1 LKYSSKL
8 NEEEIR
14 PAHLLKE
21 KAQCVQND
29 IRRLIKYKNKFISVP
44 CPACGSPES
53 IYQFSKYEL
62 DFTKCINC
70 ETVYINPRPTPEILD
85 YYYKESENY
94 AYWNKYIFPASESN
108 RREKIFKP
116 RVDRILDICRQY
128 DVGRDC
134 LLEVGAGFGTFCEE
148 MSARDFFKRIIAVEP
163 TPDLANTCRSKGLEV
178 IELPI
183 EKVSLEGLKTDI
195 VVSFEVIEH
204 LFSPREFLS
213 ACESILLPGGFII
226 ITCPNIK
233 GFDIMTLQE
242 LSDSV
247 DNEHL
252 NYFNPCSLANLL
264 SDCGFEIMQVL
275 TPGKLDAELV
285 RKKILAG
292 EYDISTQPFLK
303 EILINQWDNI
313 ADLFQQFLA
322 DNLLSSHMW
331 AVARKKRD

>member
-1 LKYSSKL
+1 MKYSSKI

-21 KAQCVQND
+21 KVQCVRND
-29 IRRLIKYKNKFISVP
+29 ISRLIKYKNKFINVS
-44 CPACGSPES
+44 CPACGSFES
-53 IYQFSKYEL
+53 IHQFSKNDL

-128 DVGRDC
+128 EVGRDC

-148 MSARDFFKRIIAVEP
+148 MSARSFFKRIIAVEP

-183 EKVSLEGLKTDI
+183 EKVSLEELKVDI
-195 VVSFEVIEH
+195 IVSFEVIEH
-204 LFSPREFLS
+204 LFSPREFLL
-213 ACESILLPGGFII
+213 ACESILLPGGFIV
-226 ITCPNIK
+226 ITCPNVK

-242 LSDSV
+242 LSNSV
-247 DNEHL
+247 DHEHL
-252 NYFNPCSLANLL
+252 NYFNPYSLSNLL
-264 SDCGFEIMQVL
+264 SNCGFEIIQVL
-275 TPGKLDAELV
+275 TPGRLDAELV
-285 RKKILAG
+285 RKKVLAG
-292 EYDISTQPFLK
+292 EYNISTQPFLK
-303 EILINQWDNI
+303 EILINRWDDI
-313 ADLFQQFLA
+313 ADSFQQFLA

-331 AVARKKRD
+331 IVARKR